1 MLRSLQLNC
10 KGTRTASIDWADQF
24 ELWQACGERYLVA
37 HEESKSDGV
46 VSAAKLVS
54 SP

>member
-1 MLRSLQLNC
+1 MKLNC
-10 KGTRTASIDWADQF
+10 KGTRTASIYWADEF
-24 ELWQACGERYLVA
+24 ELRKACGERFFVA

-46 VSAAKLVS
+46 VSAAKPVS